1 MSDKENMCLL
11 RVLFLFFIFLLSIS
25 PHDFRDDPKK
35 NYKRPIEIITIV
47 RQNELEKYIQENLDK
62 PYNQIEHIKT
72 MLNEYY
78 AQFVEEKRILDVREK
93 GGRYKDRKDNVTD
106 EYKNNSGIIPVNADV
121 NSIRLFI
128 SGMRFKNTESHLA
141 RDSDLLFELHLRMAR
156 LYEKVGEKHKAVEFY
171 LSGLRYRD
179 FSNTEERYYDENLLE
194 ELGQEEVSRR
204 LSHKKVKTDLDDLKK
219 ELKKSE
225 DNAHLIG
232 SRYAKSEL
240 PAGTDANSLL
250 KENSERVAGL
260 KESVKQKEQEYNDSV
275 KNTFGQYITKKTQE
289 DSNTV
294 LDFAKLIK
302 SIENQNKE
310 RNKVENR
317 SEHFGKGIFVAA
329 DTNRNQDFLGFAQLL
344 EFALKINPNNV
355 EAISLLADEYKSSAK
370 KRNAIDLYL
379 KYIRIAELP
388 ENNGKLPLYDVYKN
402 LAQLY
407 TDLKQYVVASNY
419 YEKMLTILKADN
431 KEDPYLYYQIGDFY
445 AHRLGN
451 LEKAS
456 EAFLNWITW
465 LDQKR
470 KEEQEKREKDKEFGI
485 SLEET
490 VRRLSFEFNASYS
503 ISSYHKQIQYPDVE
517 SLYLDRSYT
526 SYKEIER
533 LMKEQE
539 LRVSENKKDVD
550 LLKRDLLTKSTS
562 ESLAM
567 YKEEQEKLEESNYR
581 LKFVKTTYDSIRKTN
596 LLFRLTA
603 IEEDNR
609 NYKRVR
615 NLYEEIINIGNE
627 NEIANALRNIE
638 RVKKMEADGITRRR
652 IMH

>member
-275 KNTFGQYITKKTQE
+275 KNTFG
-289 DSNTV
+289 
-294 LDFAKLIK
+294 A
-302 SIENQNKE
+302 
-310 RNKVENR
+310 
-317 SEHFGKGIFVAA
+317 
-329 DTNRNQDFLGFAQLL
+329 
-344 EFALKINPNNV
+344 
-355 EAISLLADEYKSSAK
+355 
-370 KRNAIDLYL
+370 
-379 KYIRIAELP
+379 
-388 ENNGKLPLYDVYKN
+388 VYN
-402 LAQLY
+402 
-407 TDLKQYVVASNY
+407 
-419 YEKMLTILKADN
+419 
-431 KEDPYLYYQIGDFY
+431 
-445 AHRLGN
+445 
-451 LEKAS
+451 
-456 EAFLNWITW
+456 
-465 LDQKR
+465 
-470 KEEQEKREKDKEFGI
+470 
-485 SLEET
+485 
-490 VRRLSFEFNASYS
+490 
-503 ISSYHKQIQYPDVE
+503 
-517 SLYLDRSYT
+517 
-526 SYKEIER
+526 
-533 LMKEQE
+533 
-539 LRVSENKKDVD
+539 
-550 LLKRDLLTKSTS
+550 
-562 ESLAM
+562 
-567 YKEEQEKLEESNYR
+567 
-581 LKFVKTTYDSIRKTN
+581 
-596 LLFRLTA
+596 
-603 IEEDNR
+603 
-609 NYKRVR
+609 
-615 NLYEEIINIGNE
+615 
-627 NEIANALRNIE
+627 
-638 RVKKMEADGITRRR
+638 
-652 IMH
+652 